1 MKKISKLFA
10 EIVAI
15 ILCIFYLFPVYIVF
29 VNSFK
34 NRSELY
40 ENALALPT
48 KFSFQYYI
56 KAIEK
61 MNFLKAF
68 GNSLIVTLVSIAILV
83 VLASMTAWMLVR
95 TDNRFSRIMFMIF
108 VATMIIPFQTIM
120 MPLMQVMGWARDN
133 LHLPMLDTLGAL
145 IYMNVGFGSS
155 MAVFLYHG
163 FVKSIPISLE
173 EAATI
178 DGCNKFGVFWKIV
191 FPMLKPTTVTVMIL
205 DVIWI
210 WNDYLL
216 PRLVLSSKSL
226 RTIPLSTASFFG
238 QFTIEWNLSMAGLM
252 MTIIPVII
260 FYLVAQKYIVKG
272 VAAGA
277 VKL

>member
-1 MKKISKLFA
+1 MKRTGKILGEGLFLTFC
-10 EIVAI
+10 
-15 ILCIFYLFPVYIVF
+15 ILYLFPIYIVL

-34 NRSELY
+34 NRAELY
-40 ENALALPT
+40 ENILALPS
-48 KFSFQYYI
+48 KLGFQYYEEAM
-56 KAIEK
+56 KK
-61 MNFLKAF
+61 MNFLKSL
-68 GNSLIVTLVSIAILV
+68 GNSFIVTAVSIAIIV

-95 TDNRFSRIMFMIF
+95 VDNKISKILFMVF
-108 VATMIIPFQTIM
+108 VSTMLLPFQTLM
-120 MPLMQVMGWARDN
+120 MPLMQVMGWIRDT
-133 LHLPMLDTLGAL
+133 LHIPMMDTLGGL
-145 IYMNVGFGSS
+145 IYMNIGFGAS

-163 FVKSIPISLE
+163 FIKSIPISLE

-178 DGCNKFGVFWKIV
+178 DGCTKFGVFWRIV

-216 PRLVLSSKSL
+216 PSLVISSKSL

-238 QFTIEWNLSMAGLM
+238 QFTIQWNMAMAGLM
-252 MTIIPVII
+252 LTIIPVII
-260 FYLVAQKYIVKG
+260 FYLGAQKYIIKG

-277 VKL
+277 VK

>member
-1 MKKISKLFA
+1 MKKVSRIFV
-10 EIVAI
+10 EIIAVV
-15 ILCIFYLFPVYIVF
+15 LCLFYLFPIYIVF
-29 VNSFK
+29 VNAFK

-40 ENALALPT
+40 ENMLALPP
-48 KFSFQYYI
+48 KFTFEYFF
-56 KAIEK
+56 KAMSK
-61 MNFLKAF
+61 MNFLRAF

-83 VLASMTAWMLVR
+83 VLASMTAWMFVR
-95 TDNRFSRIMFMIF
+95 TNNKFSRIMFLVF

-120 MPLMQVMGWARDN
+120 MPLMQVMGWVKDN
-133 LHLPMLDTLGAL
+133 LHLPMLNSLGGL
-145 IYMNVGFGSS
+145 IYMNVGFGAS

-163 FVKSIPISLE
+163 FVKSIPVSLE

-178 DGCNKFGVFWKIV
+178 DGCNKFRVFWKIV
-191 FPMLKPTTVTVMIL
+191 FPMLKPTTVTVIIL

-216 PRLVLSSKSL
+216 PRLVLSSKEL

-238 QFTIEWNLSMAGLM
+238 QFTIEWNLAMAGLM
-252 MTIIPVII
+252 LTIIPVII
-260 FYLVAQKYIVKG
+260 FYLAAQKYIVKG